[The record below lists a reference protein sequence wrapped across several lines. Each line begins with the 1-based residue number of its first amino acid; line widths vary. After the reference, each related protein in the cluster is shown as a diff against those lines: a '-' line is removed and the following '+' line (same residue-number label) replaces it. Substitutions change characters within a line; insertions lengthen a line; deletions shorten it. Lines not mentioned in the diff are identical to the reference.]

1 MVHFNFN
8 FKLHS
13 ADSSD
18 EHREQKKQFFR
29 KRLNLFHNKK
39 LEGIGEGM
47 TLIRTVH
54 HMYRVIW
61 QNDSGI
67 SSSVII
73 GVNAPQQKK
82 TACVTS
88 TYQLETLSTGL
99 ALPKMT

>member
-1 MVHFNFN
+1 MDHFNFYV
-8 FKLHS
+8 KLHL

-29 KRLNLFHNKK
+29 KHLNLFHNQK

-54 HMYRVIW
+54 HMYGVIR

-73 GVNAPQQKK
+73 A
-82 TACVTS
+82 
-88 TYQLETLSTGL
+88 
-99 ALPKMT
+99 